1 MSHREDPLRR
11 GRVIRRRKGEAPKA
25 DAAPPTAEA
34 AAPAT
39 SDRPT
44 QARPAQ
50 ARPAQARQAQA
61 APAPAAQAP
70 VRPTV
75 DNDALLAEIQNLS
88 MDDLASLLGGGA
100 PRQLATGDRVEGT
113 VVRITFDSVFVD
125 VGAKSEAV
133 FDAGEFE
140 GKPAPR
146 VGDTLGGFVASAG
159 HRGIRLTRSLAGEGA
174 FEALEAAAE
183 DGTEVEGRVE
193 SRNPGGFVVKLG
205 SIRAFCPISQI
216 SRLPAED
223 PDTWLGRTLPFRI
236 LEIKD
241 RDIVVSH
248 RKVEEAAA
256 ESEAATTWA
265 TLEEGDT
272 RSGVVTGVK
281 DFGAF
286 VDIGGVRG
294 LVPRREFGWGFDS
307 PAPKVGTRVDVRVLS
322 VDRDAR
328 RVSLSLRDP
337 GARPWSRVG
346 VDFVESGRY
355 AAKVSRLTDFGAFV
369 ALAPGLEG
377 LVHVSKLSTERV
389 ARPSDVVTEGQTV
402 DVTIL
407 AIDHDRERLQLSMRE
422 DDAESAAAAPR
433 QKVAKQPKQSLGT
446 FGDLFA
452 GINLPKG

>member
-1 MSHREDPLRR
+1 M
-11 GRVIRRRKGEAPKA
+11 
-25 DAAPPTAEA
+25 
-34 AAPAT
+34 
-39 SDRPT
+39 
-44 QARPAQ
+44 
-50 ARPAQARQAQA
+50 
-61 APAPAAQAP
+61 
-70 VRPTV
+70 
-75 DNDALLAEIQNLS
+75 DNESLLAEIENLS
-88 MDDLASLLGGGA
+88 MDDLALLLGGGA
-100 PRQLATGDRVEGT
+100 PRQLLPGDRVEGV
-113 VVRITFDSVFVD
+113 VVRITHDSVFID

-133 FDAGEFE
+133 FDAGEFD
-140 GKPAPR
+140 GRAAPR

-159 HRGIRLTRSLAGEGA
+159 HKGIRLTRSLAGEGA
-174 FEALEAAAE
+174 WEALEAAVE

-193 SRNPGGFVVKLG
+193 SRNPGGFVVKIG
-205 SIRAFCPISQI
+205 SVRAFCPISQI

-223 PDTWLGRTLPFRI
+223 PDSWVGRTLPFRI

-241 RDIVVSH
+241 RDVVVSH

-265 TLEEGDT
+265 SLEEGDT

-286 VDIGGVRG
+286 VDIGAVRG
-294 LVPRREFGWGFDS
+294 LVPRREFGWGFDA
-307 PAPKVGTRVDVRVLS
+307 PAPKTGARVEVRVIG

-328 RVSLSLRDP
+328 RVTLSLRDP

-346 VDFVESGRY
+346 VDFIEGGRY
-355 AAKVSRLTDFGAFV
+355 SAKVSRLTEFGAFV

-377 LVHVSKLSTERV
+377 LVHVSKLSKERV

-407 AIDHDRERLQLSMRE
+407 SIDHDRERLQLTMRE
-422 DDAESAAAAPR
+422 DEAEAATPR
-433 QKVAKQPKQSLGT
+433 QPRATVPQPKQSLGT

-452 GINLPKG
+452 GIKVKK